1 MDLQLASTIIFVI
14 LLSLI
19 VYINRKG
26 IQLQKIFFP
35 LLYFCMYR
43 TRLGIKLMDS
53 IAGKF
58 KNILKYISYLG
69 IIIGFLGIILIS
81 YGLIDNVYKIITKPE
96 ALPGVGLVLPFEVKG
111 VFYVPFFYW
120 IISIFVIAVVHEFSH
135 GIIARYYNMRIKS
148 SGLAFL
154 GIVIPVVPAAFVEPD
169 EDELKKRPVKEQLG
183 VFAAGPFSNIALAFI
198 ILILGGLIA
207 SPLVEN
213 IIELNGVKVTGF
225 IKDSEPFPGEKAGI
239 TIGETIIG
247 IGNKEINE
255 IENFSLVL
263 RDKSPG
269 DNIVIKTDKKEY
281 DIVLAKNPENG
292 SKGYVG
298 VYVQQN
304 AKIKDKIINRYGSFL
319 PSLILWFTGT
329 PIRNGL
335 IGWLVILNFGIG
347 LFNLVPLGPLDGGRM
362 LFAALQKYFKKEK
375 AMRIWKFIGLLFLI
389 LIFINIGFAF
399 IR

>member
-1 MDLQLASTIIFVI
+1 
-14 LLSLI
+14 
-19 VYINRKG
+19 
-26 IQLQKIFFP
+26 
-35 LLYFCMYR
+35 
-43 TRLGIKLMDS
+43 MDS

-69 IIIGFLGIILIS
+69 IIIGFLGMILIS

>member
-1 MDLQLASTIIFVI
+1 
-14 LLSLI
+14 
-19 VYINRKG
+19 
-26 IQLQKIFFP
+26 
-35 LLYFCMYR
+35 
-43 TRLGIKLMDS
+43 MDS

-69 IIIGFLGIILIS
+69 IIIGFLGMILIS

-263 RDKSPG
+263 RDK
-269 DNIVIKTDKKEY
+269 
-281 DIVLAKNPENG
+281 
-292 SKGYVG
+292 
-298 VYVQQN
+298 
-304 AKIKDKIINRYGSFL
+304 
-319 PSLILWFTGT
+319 
-329 PIRNGL
+329 
-335 IGWLVILNFGIG
+335 
-347 LFNLVPLGPLDGGRM
+347 
-362 LFAALQKYFKKEK
+362 
-375 AMRIWKFIGLLFLI
+375 
-389 LIFINIGFAF
+389 
-399 IR
+399 